1 MFIRTII
8 VLCFLVFP
16 TYAVTKV
23 AVAQEDGVGPDIEGP
38 HEGLIVAPVEM
49 TEDMSEMPN
58 EVPIREE
65 PIEVPLQ
72 EVPLPGGMPPL
83 RGDESRAEP
92 LSLEES
98 VLEDDPDIPPE
109 FSMPDP
115 NFDGVRFGD
124 SGAGFIPPDTNGDV
138 GPDHYVQTV
147 NSSIAIF
154 DKEGSPLAG
163 PMPINTLFTPLGGPC
178 ATGDVID
185 PIVNHDPLAD
195 RWIVMGFPFA
205 SPICV
210 AVSRTNDPVT
220 GGWFLYDFDVTA
232 FGFPDYPKLGVWPDA
247 YYLTTQRGFP
257 GGGLDVYALDRENM
271 LNGNPAALVHFFV
284 APPSLFLLP
293 ADLDGPPPR
302 PGVPAPFVR
311 HVDGDLWGG
320 ADRLEVFE
328 FSVDFQDPLSSTFD
342 FVAGCRPIPSVRY
355 SAAMFFLGTARSN
368 RMEFGSRH
376 CQHG

>member
-1 MFIRTII
+1 MIHLLI
-8 VLCFLVFP
+8 
-16 TYAVTKV
+16 A
-23 AVAQEDGVGPDIEGP
+23 
-38 HEGLIVAPVEM
+38 GL
-49 TEDMSEMPN
+49 
-58 EVPIREE
+58 
-65 PIEVPLQ
+65 
-72 EVPLPGGMPPL
+72 
-83 RGDESRAEP
+83 
-92 LSLEES
+92 
-98 VLEDDPDIPPE
+98 
-109 FSMPDP
+109 
-115 NFDGVRFGD
+115 
-124 SGAGFIPPDTNGDV
+124 
-138 GPDHYVQTV
+138 
-147 NSSIAIF
+147 SS
-154 DKEGSPLAG
+154 D
-163 PMPINTLFTPLGGPC
+163 
-178 ATGDVID
+178 
-185 PIVNHDPLAD
+185 
-195 RWIVMGFPFA
+195 PFA

-247 YYLTTQRGFP
+247 YYLSTQRFFP

-284 APPSLFLLP
+284 SPPSLILLP

-302 PGVPAPFVR
+302 AGVPAPFVR

-342 FVAGCRPIPSVRY
+342 FVAGLPTDPF
-355 SAAMFFLGTARSN
+355 SAVLCGDILSRTARSN